1 MYGQFNSR
9 RNLWVGSMSVVA
21 LTAIAF
27 LYQIFRLDE
36 LQTDWNGMKEKVA
49 AVETVGGKISEFRPW
64 HSSSVPRLTTARAIT
79 RSFPETGEIWL
90 KQLNIR
96 DVSKDMNIKDASK
109 VMAAGSSRDQTSLL
123 ATLEKLRNR
132 SGISSL
138 ELKSQQGT
146 DPIFFSFEFDWNPAA
161 ISTSAQ

>member
-27 LYQIFRLDE
+27 LYQVIRLGD
-36 LQTDWNGMKEKVA
+36 LQTDWNGIKDSVA
-49 AVETVGGKISEFRPW
+49 VVETVGGKISEFRPW
-64 HSSSVPRLTTARAIT
+64 HGSSAPRLTTARAIT
-79 RSFPETGEIWL
+79 RSFPEKGDIWL

-96 DVSKDMNIKDASK
+96 DISKDTNIKDASK
-109 VMAAGSSRDQTSLL
+109 VMATGSSRDQTTLL
-123 ATLEKLRNR
+123 ATLDKLRIT
-132 SGISSL
+132 SGISNL

-146 DPIFFSFEFDWNPAA
+146 DPIFFSFEFDWNPAGV
-161 ISTSAQ
+161 STSTQ